1 MVSSEIGVWVRR
13 HAPQGAVDTYVNAFP
28 PVEGAVPGAPNPL
41 GAPLVRQSAQEL
53 IAQMDELGVDR
64 ALLGEPMP
72 TAGLSEEDGYRWTR
86 EAVQQFPE
94 RLSLTVRVDPNELMG
109 AARALERMVRADG
122 AVAVRVSPA
131 RVGKPLTD
139 RVYFPLYTKCVEL
152 GVPVMAT
159 VGLPAPKIPG
169 LLQHPEHLDELCYL
183 WPELT
188 VISTHGGEPWS
199 DVLVALMAKWP
210 NLYHVISAFAPK
222 YYPAAIVKFLNSSRG
237 RSKVMFGTD
246 HPYMPMAR
254 VLAELTDSGISEGA
268 LPAFLSG
275 NARAL
280 FFKPQQ

>member
-1 MVSSEIGVWVRR
+1 MVNREIGAWVRQ
-13 HAPQGAVDTYVNAFP
+13 HAPEGAVDTYVNAFP
-28 PVEGAVPGAPNPL
+28 PVEGAIAAPNPL
-41 GAPLVRQSAQEL
+41 GAPLVRQSAGDL
-53 IAQMDELGVDR
+53 VAQMDELGVDR
-64 ALLGEPMP
+64 ALLGEPMT
-72 TAGLSEEDGYRWTR
+72 TAGLTEEEGFQWTR
-86 EAVQQFPE
+86 QAVQQFPE
-94 RLSLTVRVDPNELMG
+94 RLSLTVRVDPTELMR

-152 GVPVMAT
+152 GIPVMAT

-169 LLQHPEHLDELCYL
+169 LVQHPEHLDELCYL

-199 DVLVALMAKWP
+199 EVLVALMAKWP

-222 YYPAAIVKFLNSSRG
+222 YYPPAIVRFMNSSRG

-254 VLAELTDSGISEGA
+254 VLAELPACGITEAA